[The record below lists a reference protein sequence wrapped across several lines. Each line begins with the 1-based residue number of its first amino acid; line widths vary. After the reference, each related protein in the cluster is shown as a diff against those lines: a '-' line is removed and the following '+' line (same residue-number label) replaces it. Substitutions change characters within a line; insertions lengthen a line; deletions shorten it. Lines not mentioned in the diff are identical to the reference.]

1 MAKSRARKLA
11 DIIVGAG
18 IDIDGNLTFDGGSTS
33 ADLTF
38 ADGDKANFGDA
49 SDLQIFH
56 NGSHSFIKD
65 AGTGDLYIGASNN
78 LALMNSD
85 FSENYLLATTDGAV
99 NLYYDGSK
107 KFETTS
113 TGVKVTGNLT
123 ADDNQSILLGTGSD
137 LRIKHDGTDSIIAD
151 EGGGDLIFKA
161 YDDFYFKQVT
171 DDANILRLNT
181 GGDATFYANVALNQ
195 DNSTLSLGASSDLS
209 IFHDGTDSFIKNDT
223 GQLILRVAS
232 VESALVAVPN
242 GAVSL
247 YYDNSAKLATT
258 STGIQV
264 TGNIDFPSS
273 ATILGGGTNTNM
285 TIGTSTS
292 GYTGLLKLQSTG
304 DIQLFQYG
312 TSWTTNVTFKGDG
325 QVGIGTTSP
334 QSFVESSRFV
344 VGSGT
349 SGTNE
354 MMFLYSG
361 TDAFGAIGF
370 ADGTSGTERYRGI
383 IGYHHDGD
391 EMFFSTNGGGEADR
405 DVTITSAGNV
415 GIGNTSPT
423 RNLTVGDTASS
434 SYINIKS
441 SAVNGVSGLAFGDTN
456 DDNRSQIIFDNATD
470 TLQIQNGAGGG
481 LGDRGITLTSSESVG
496 IGTSSPLYRLHVYH
510 ASNDAPMMIDS
521 GQANGAQLRFASSG
535 TPKHFIGC
543 GGGMGLGDHED
554 LGIRA
559 LDNIL
564 FSTGGTANERMRIDS
579 SGNVLIGTTSAYGTT
594 GTTINAAG
602 LVYSSSDGDRAGQF
616 DRTTSDGEIVRFSKA
631 GTTVGSIAN
640 DSTSLVVTG
649 SSTGLKFGSAA
660 IWATTG
666 GGVTNSNGAKD
677 LGASIVRFK
686 DLYLSGKAEADT
698 YQFAQNSSAVGVTEG
713 IYRPTT
719 GELAFKANSSERM
732 RITSNGDVSINSDH
746 SGFSGWKVLNI
757 RQSSTG
763 GMLNFEEDDG
773 TRAFSFANQG
783 VGMRYQAHITG
794 GYHRF
799 ETHALGN
806 GTAMMITDAGNV
818 GIGDATPSG
827 LLSLAKGTRTLDIE
841 LETSPAT
848 GDVGVQFRAGAGD
861 YLGLAAGGGTG
872 VGIVVDSGNKVGIGT
887 IDPMS
892 PLVVKKNGVNEG
904 TLSFDDED
912 NNAHLT
918 LEGADARVRM
928 QMGTYNNG
936 SYGVYIQGSYDNN
949 ASGTGSSGT
958 EPLILNPQG
967 GNVGIGTTDP
977 ERGLHVVGGIHLPNN
992 NIISW
997 DQANGTLRNA
1007 MYVDSGDDMIIG
1019 DTNFDDIYFSTGQ
1032 KTKTV
1037 VIKQTTGR
1045 LGVGTTA
1052 PSSLVHASQGNQAL
1066 GFDAGF
1072 FASANPSDYTVGR
1085 GAGITMQ
1092 NADVYTGGIYGIR
1105 EANNWQGALTFY
1117 THTSASGNTFGTT
1130 FTEKMRITNDGKVGI
1145 GTTSPNRKLEVTDTS
1160 GYQLQLRGNNS
1171 FWNVGV
1177 GWAAYYQDYF
1187 LIANNTGDK
1196 FVIDPNGN
1204 VGIGTNSPAGRLHL
1218 RDTTPHLY
1226 IQSDDGQSAKLLF
1239 GDATDNSRGGIEY
1252 MRTDDMKFMN
1262 NNLSTVMTLRY
1273 TGQVGIGETNPNQD
1287 AAVEIAKAAP
1297 NTGVTTLRLTNS
1309 VNNKGQRIDF
1319 EDDNA
1324 ARCFTLSH
1332 DNGSNFTY
1340 MGNLVNEPFDFYT
1353 NSIQRMRIQSGGDVR
1368 IGDTDGVYNTSS
1380 TSYIP
1385 VDTNG
1390 RFLTISNDT
1399 GAFLNLQ
1406 SEANTAQQL
1415 GGILW
1420 TNRTG
1425 AADAHRQ
1432 VAGIDA
1438 TTVDTTN
1445 TFEGGQLRFWTKIAG
1460 SANTQPGMIITHN
1473 RIVKGNDSEFL
1484 GFEDAINILNADPE
1498 DGGSDFDQ
1506 TPTNNADGGGTT
1518 WSISNDGDAIYF
1530 SSTSGGHGGT
1540 WMKVYCDAGLWAIKG
1555 SVRLTNT
1562 DGAIHPSTSSDN
1574 YKFTHSFQF
1583 SISSGP
1589 DTGALKWDADAA
1601 ASNTGT
1607 DFTRA
1612 AFSST
1617 PVYMSGGYKTIT
1629 YQTNGYN
1636 GVQRIYITDLQLVK
1650 VG

>member
-38 ADGDKANFGDA
+38 ADNDKANFGDA
-49 SDLQIFH
+49 SDLQIYH
-56 NGSHSFIKD
+56 DGSNSWIKD
-65 AGTGDLYIGASNN
+65 TGTGSLLLTGSTGVFIRGANN
-78 LALMNSD
+78 ENSIQAL
-85 FSENYLLATTDGAV
+85 EDGAV
-99 NLYYDGSK
+99 NLYYDGNK

-137 LRIKHDGTDSIIAD
+137 LRIKHDGTNSIISD

-181 GGDATFYANVALNQ
+181 GGDATFYGNVVLNQ

-247 YYDNSAKLATT
+247 YYDNSAKLATFSGGVSVTGQLNATTMHLPDGSTGLQLGASNDTKFFHDGSNSKITHSGSGGFYIGANTFAIQKGDHSENYLAGFADGTVEIYHNGTKKFETT
-258 STGIQV
+258 SSGIQV

-273 ATILGGGTNTNM
+273 ATILGGGTDTNM
-285 TIGTSTS
+285 TIGTSSS
-292 GYTGLLKLQSTG
+292 GYQGLLKLQATG

-361 TDAFGAIGF
+361 TNAFGAIGF

-391 EMFFSTNGGGEADR
+391 EMFFSTNGGGEAAR
-405 DVTITSAGNV
+405 DVTITSAG
-415 GIGNTSPT
+415 
-423 RNLTVGDTASS
+423 
-434 SYINIKS
+434 
-441 SAVNGVSGLAFGDTN
+441 
-456 DDNRSQIIFDNATD
+456 
-470 TLQIQNGAGGG
+470 
-481 LGDRGITLTSSESVG
+481 SVG
-496 IGTSSPLYRLHVYH
+496 IGTDSPSYRLHVYH
-510 ASNDAPMMIDS
+510 ATNDAPMMIDS
-521 GQANGAQLRFASSG
+521 GSANGAQLRFASSG

-579 SGNVLIGTTSAYGTT
+579 SGNVGIGTTSPGTKLAVK
-594 GTTINAAG
+594 GTA
-602 LVYSSSDGDRAGQF
+602 SF
-616 DRTTSDGEIVRFSKA
+616 
-631 GTTVGSIAN
+631 IA
-640 DSTSLVVTG
+640 
-649 SSTGLKFGSAA
+649 
-660 IWATTG
+660 
-666 GGVTNSNGAKD
+666 TNSTNNWMAYTYTDNTFRLNYNGA
-677 LGASIVRFK
+677 GADEVII
-686 DLYLSGKAEADT
+686 D
-698 YQFAQNSSAVGVTEG
+698 SS
-713 IYRPTT
+713 
-719 GELAFKANSSERM
+719 
-732 RITSNGDVSINSDH
+732 
-746 SGFSGWKVLNI
+746 
-757 RQSSTG
+757 
-763 GMLNFEEDDG
+763 
-773 TRAFSFANQG
+773 
-783 VGMRYQAHITG
+783 
-794 GYHRF
+794 
-799 ETHALGN
+799 
-806 GTAMMITDAGNV
+806 GNV
-818 GIGDATPSG
+818 GIGAVSLVSG
-827 LLSLAKGTRTLDIE
+827 DKLTLNGNFNLNGTLFNG
-841 LETSPAT
+841 TSNNS
-848 GDVGVQFRAGAGD
+848 AGINFTSNFVNHYGYAGIRF
-861 YLGLAAGGGTG
+861 YAQAAGIGSMAERMR
-872 VGIVVDSGNKVGIGT
+872 IDSNGNVGIGT
-887 IDPMS
+887 SSPASNLHIKTSVDNSVSQGLIIERSLNSDRGYINYTGGGFQFRSTVGDPIVFGETDAEHVRILPDGNVGIGTTS
-892 PLVVKKNGVNEG
+892 PYG
-904 TLSFDDED
+904 
-912 NNAHLT
+912 LT
-918 LEGADARVRM
+918 HWQDSSTINLIATNTGADGQADTTVMSLIGQARGYSNNIAKLANIDFKTDPNTWYRGVM
-928 QMGTYNNG
+928 TFNVAGYDGTDP
-936 SYGVYIQGSYDNN
+936 SRTPIEAMRIDS
-949 ASGTGSSGT
+949 
-958 EPLILNPQG
+958 G
-967 GNVGIGTTDP
+967 GNVGIGTGNTIRAPLQVHNSSTGAGSTEFRISRSVDSSAVNRKIAIIMGTDAANLGSTWKIESESSNGYNDSANLNFIHNAGGSP
-977 ERGLHVVGGIHLPNN
+977 STRVTFKANGNVGIGTDSPAVELDLKRTTNAYPLRVGSSGGEGRAIVFADVAGTPTKYNWIAGTQYNVDNGFEITPSTAVGG
-992 NIISW
+992 
-997 DQANGTLRNA
+997 
-1007 MYVDSGDDMIIG
+1007 Y
-1019 DTNFDDIYFSTGQ
+1019 
-1032 KTKTV
+1032 
-1037 VIKQTTGR
+1037 
-1045 LGVGTTA
+1045 
-1052 PSSLVHASQGNQAL
+1052 
-1066 GFDAGF
+1066 
-1072 FASANPSDYTVGR
+1072 
-1085 GAGITMQ
+1085 
-1092 NADVYTGGIYGIR
+1092 
-1105 EANNWQGALTFY
+1105 
-1117 THTSASGNTFGTT
+1117 TFGTPA
-1130 FTEKMRITNDGKVGI
+1130 FVVRQSGNVGI

-1218 RDTTPHLY
+1218 RGTTPHLY

-1252 MRTDDMKFMN
+1252 MSTDDMKFMN

-1287 AAVEIAKAAP
+1287 AAVEISKAAP

-1324 ARCFTLSH
+1324 ARAFTISH
-1332 DNGSNFTY
+1332 DNGSNLTY

-1353 NSIQRMRIQSGGDVR
+1353 NSTERMRIQSGGDVR
-1368 IGDTDGVYNTSS
+1368 IGDTDGIYNSNS

-1385 VDTNG
+1385 FNTSG
-1390 RFLTISNDT
+1390 RFVTISDDD

-1406 SEANTAQQL
+1406 SEATSSEQL

-1425 AADAHRQ
+1425 ASDAHRQ
-1432 VAGIDA
+1432 VASIDA

-1445 TFEGGQLRFWTKIAG
+1445 SYEGGQLRFWTKVAG
-1460 SANTQPGMIITHN
+1460 SAHSMPSMVITHN
-1473 RIVKGNDSEFL
+1473 RVVKGNDSEFL

-1498 DGGSDFDQ
+1498 NGGTDFDQ

-1518 WSISNDGDAIYF
+1518 WEISDNGDAIYF

-1540 WMKVYCDAGLWAIKG
+1540 WMKVYCDPGIWAIKG

-1562 DGAIHPSTSSDN
+1562 DGAIHPSTSSAN

-1589 DTGALKWDADAA
+1589 DTGTLKWDADAA

-1612 AFSST
+1612 AFSSA

-1636 GVQRIYITDLQLVK
+1636 GIQRIYITDLQLVK